1 MHYILY
7 VYQSVYII
15 YVCCVCV
22 RMRGRECV
30 CVMWACVWVCFHPV
44 NTFKYAC
51 VFPYP
56 FVSYVN
62 TASTN
67 TRLGTLIIFSNNLQQ
82 IHFFFHSY
90 ASLDRHAIRFRYKH
104 EILSHPVSHLVISS
118 SGKPIPEMSAP
129 EYLELDIRVQPSIC
143 VSSKLVQG
151 DLDFQMALN
160 SLSFACTWHA

>member
-15 YVCCVCV
+15 YVCCVCE

-67 TRLGTLIIFSNNLQQ
+67 TRLDTLIIFSNNLQQ
-82 IHFFFHSY
+82 ILFFFIPTPLSTDTPY
-90 ASLDRHAIRFRYKH
+90 ASVINTKSCRIPSVIWLFHLPGNQFLKCPRQSISNLIFAFSRLFALV
-104 EILSHPVSHLVISS
+104 LSLFKGISTF
-118 SGKPIPEMSAP
+118 KW
-129 EYLELDIRVQPSIC
+129 L
-143 VSSKLVQG
+143 
-151 DLDFQMALN
+151 
-160 SLSFACTWHA
+160 